1 MKKKNLNKT
10 NLKENKKVKKES
22 KKADKIKNK
31 EKEEKTNKFVETLKK
46 KWLIN
51 GTKTFL
57 LVVIIIGLFIGIGLW
72 MKKLDITP
80 IDLTEDKL
88 YTLTDESKEKVKDIN
103 QDVNIYFVGYT
114 DSDSTIDLA
123 KEYTKVNEKI
133 KVDSVTTESRP
144 DLAQKYGIETS
155 SEGIIVESGERYKV
169 LSSSDLYTYDSSTG
183 ESQNVAEEKLTAAIR
198 SVTVDKLPKV
208 YFLNGYSSFTL
219 SSGMQYLNMYLQNEV
234 NEVTTLDV
242 LSTGKVPDDCSV
254 LVIASPEKDF
264 DDIATNAITDYINKG
279 GNILWLN
286 AAMAKQV
293 DLPNVNKVLALYGIK
308 PFEVG
313 IIRETDSSKMVAD
326 SPDLI
331 LPEIQYADA
340 TSKLYNAE
348 GVIFINATKINVGT
362 DDELKTLNVTKTDL
376 VKTSENAYF
385 RTNFQNTANDPQS
398 DETKGEYLLGAQFD
412 KTITE
417 ANEEAGTQAVKSK
430 LIIYGE
436 NYFVSDYQL
445 TQSTQTPMVAYR
457 NNKDLVLNS
466 IAYLSDREEDITVR
480 KSTGS
485 VTYTATEQENRI
497 ILAII
502 TFVPIT
508 IIVVGIIVWAKRR
521 RSGASP
527 KNGNKVNK
535 ENKTKKNTKK
545 EKKLKEKK
553 SK

>member
-466 IAYLSDREEDITVR
+466 IAYLSNREEDITVR

-485 VTYTATEQENRI
+485 VTYTSTEQENRI